1 MRRTS
6 LMVAVASALAT
17 SAGAETR
24 LGLFGGLNLA
34 TQRIRPAGDAFTV
47 GTRTGGAVGI
57 VVAVDL
63 GGPFSLRLEPSYVQK
78 GSTIDAAAVL
88 AVPIPAAHQ
97 LSYAELPV
105 LLQASTRKGRVRPY
119 AALGAAA
126 GYLLKARTRLGE
138 GEGAI
143 DVNFKDRLK
152 KADASA
158 LLGAGVQVVGTRM
171 RFFLEGRYALGL
183 VNVDKDPSEGAS
195 LKSRGIQ
202 ALAGLTWRLGH

>member
-6 LMVAVASALAT
+6 LMVAVAFLAT
-17 SAGAETR
+17 TAGAETR
-24 LGLFGGLNLA
+24 LGAFGELNLA
-34 TQRIRPAGDAFTV
+34 TQRIRPSGDVFTV
-47 GTRTGGAVGI
+47 GTRTADAAGI

-78 GSTIDAAAVL
+78 GSTIDVGADLFAL
-88 AVPIPAAHQ
+88 PISVEHR

-119 AALGAAA
+119 VALGASA
-126 GYLLKARTRLGE
+126 GYLMKARTRLGE

-143 DVNFKDRLK
+143 DVNFKDSLK

-158 LLGAGVQVVGTRM
+158 LLGAGVQVVGKRM

-183 VNVDKDPSEGAS
+183 VNVDKDPSEGES
-195 LKSRGIQ
+195 LKNRGIQ